1 MNSNLNKIIIEK
13 FDEYIDSGI
22 EKTDFGKKL
31 SEQGYDINIIKNM
44 TFTKS
49 TIQRVENYKRYMDTI
64 ISFSSNSPLTFREGE
79 DIQFEVNLDT
89 GKISLSALATNEMWV
104 ELDRED
110 VKKINNIM
118 EIIYTM
124 YIATYH
130 EVKSSIERTEKKLF
144 IELVGKLKGTA
155 ISVNVY
161 DNDVIAERNGYAIKF
176 EKENLA
182 NKKIS
187 SYIVENIK
195 EKTTGNEDIEQIL
208 SIAQDINKILSQ
220 INDVAED
227 KETEI

>member
-31 SEQGYDINIIKNM
+31 ADQGYDIKIINNM
-44 TFTKS
+44 SFTKS
-49 TIQRVENYKRYMDTI
+49 VVRRVENYNSYMDTL

-89 GKISLSALATNEMWV
+89 GKISLSALATNDMWV

-110 VKKINNIM
+110 VKRINNIM

-124 YIATYH
+124 YISTYH
-130 EVKSSIERTEKKLF
+130 EVKSAMEKAEKKLF
-144 IELVGKLKGTA
+144 MELVEKLRGTA

-176 EKENLA
+176 EKENLV
-182 NKKIS
+182 NNKIS
-187 SYIVENIK
+187 SYIVENLK

-208 SIAQDINKILSQ
+208 LIAQDINKILSKM
-220 INDVAED
+220 NDVTED
-227 KETEI
+227 KRTEI

>member
-22 EKTDFGKKL
+22 EKTGFGKKL
-31 SEQGYDINIIKNM
+31 AEQGYDIKIINNM
-44 TFTKS
+44 SFTKS
-49 TIQRVENYKRYMDTI
+49 VVRRVENYNSYMDTL
-64 ISFSSNSPLTFREGE
+64 ISFSSNNPLTFREGE

-89 GKISLSALATNEMWV
+89 GKISLSALATNDMWV

-110 VKKINNIM
+110 VKRINNIM

-124 YIATYH
+124 YISTYH
-130 EVKSSIERTEKKLF
+130 DVKSAIEKAEKKLF
-144 IELVGKLKGTA
+144 IELVEKLKGTA

-176 EKENLA
+176 EKENLV

-187 SYIVENIK
+187 SYIVENLK
-195 EKTTGNEDIEQIL
+195 EKTTGKEDIKQIL
-208 SIAQDINKILSQ
+208 AIVEDINRILFKM
-220 INDVAED
+220 NDVTED
-227 KETEI
+227 

>member
-22 EKTDFGKKL
+22 EKTGFGKKL
-31 SEQGYDINIIKNM
+31 AEQGYDIKIINNM
-44 TFTKS
+44 SFTKS
-49 TIQRVENYKRYMDTI
+49 VVRRVENYNSYMDTL
-64 ISFSSNSPLTFREGE
+64 ISFSSNNPLTFREGE

-89 GKISLSALATNEMWV
+89 GKISLSALATNDMWV

-110 VKKINNIM
+110 VKRINNIM

-124 YIATYH
+124 YISTYH
-130 EVKSSIERTEKKLF
+130 DVKSAIEKAEKKLF
-144 IELVGKLKGTA
+144 IELVEKLKGTA

-176 EKENLA
+176 EKENLV

-187 SYIVENIK
+187 SYIVENLK
-195 EKTTGNEDIEQIL
+195 EKTTGKEDIEQIL
-208 SIAQDINKILSQ
+208 AIVEDINRILFKM
-220 INDVAED
+220 NDVTED
-227 KETEI
+227 

>member
-13 FDEYIDSGI
+13 FDEYIDKGI
-22 EKTDFGKKL
+22 EETGFGKKL
-31 SEQGYDINIIKNM
+31 AEQGYDIKIIKNM
-44 TFTKS
+44 SFRKS
-49 TIQRVENYKRYMDTI
+49 VVQRVENYKRYMDTL

-110 VKKINNIM
+110 VKRINNIM
-118 EIIYTM
+118 EIIHAM
-124 YIATYH
+124 YISTYH
-130 EVKSSIERTEKKLF
+130 DVKSAIEKAEKKLF
-144 IELVGKLKGTA
+144 MELVEKLRGTA

-161 DNDVIAERNGYAIKF
+161 DNDVIAERNRYAIKF

-187 SYIVENIK
+187 SYIIENLK

-208 SIAQDINKILSQ
+208 SIAQDINKILSEM
-220 INDVAED
+220 NDVTED
-227 KETEI
+227 